1 MGNPDMSA
9 KVLKQAP
16 IDHRKA
22 EGLLRYDYV
31 LTAIIVQAAGDFVD
45 AYMSG
50 LINDDCTVNID
61 AMREMIAKHSKK
73 RNRFPRW
80 MEAPDIQSAVTFLF
94 EDNFLESIIPADW
107 RIDAATLRKHI
118 IAHAKS
124 GRRIDNFFNYE
135 KKINGK

>member
-9 KVLKQAP
+9 QVLKQAP

-22 EGLLRYDYV
+22 EGLFRYDYV
-31 LTAIIVQAAGDFVD
+31 LTAVIVQAAGDFVD

-50 LINDDCTVNID
+50 LINEDCTPNLEAIR
-61 AMREMIAKHSKK
+61 AMIEKNRTK

-80 MEAPDIQSAVTFLF
+80 MEASDIQSAATFLF
-94 EDNFLESIIPADW
+94 DGQLLESVIPADW
-107 RIDAATLRKHI
+107 SIDAPTIRKYVL
-118 IAHAKS
+118 AHAKD

-135 KKINGK
+135 KKTK